1 MQRGPGTAS
10 FWGNSQEPQSTL
22 KSRSPAGSE
31 GESWLTPWLSNAG
44 GPALPQP
51 RPALE
56 WSWDSPEGAGKAKC
70 SLGAWAESE
79 GWGEARGAPGSGQG
93 ESPWQSSVS
102 RRGCCPLGLWMGFP
116 VQSCWRRAGWGGVG
130 LQKVEVRVEV
140 EPSGGAGACAG
151 EEAES

>member
-1 MQRGPGTAS
+1 MQEG
-10 FWGNSQEPQSTL
+10 L
-22 KSRSPAGSE
+22 LCLSPA
-31 GESWLTPWLSNAG
+31 
-44 GPALPQP
+44 QH
-51 RPALE
+51 LE

-130 LQKVEVRVEV
+130 LQEVEVRVEV